1 MIVVPAMG
9 VPERECFWF
18 VIFKNEGFMS
28 VNDTCDS
35 RISEESR
42 SVGDINIPQE
52 KFVQA
57 FEGLAERV
65 EAINALHAKMLAAEK
80 KWRAAFSE
88 LEETIRGLT
97 TDDERWAFLAA
108 LARLDFEK
116 KRLMAAEDA
125 DIEFVYEYFYESE
138 GYESKQAAWDGA
150 LSLDPDALR
159 EIFGESEAV
168 DDWLATLEEP
178 SVVRVVNGRSRK
190 SVLHWRPGDEPVLVK
205 PDRIGATQASSDSG
219 KN

>member
-9 VPERECFWF
+9 VPERECFRF
-18 VIFKNEGFMS
+18 VFFYKEGFMS
-28 VNDTCDS
+28 LNDICDS

-42 SVGDINIPQE
+42 SVGEIDIPQE

-57 FEGLAERV
+57 FEGLVERV

-88 LEETIRGLT
+88 LEDAIQGLT
-97 TDDERWAFLAA
+97 TDEERWAFLTA

-125 DIEFVYEYFYESE
+125 DIAFVYEYFYESE
-138 GYESKQAAWDGA
+138 GYGSKQAAWDSA

-168 DDWLATLEEP
+168 DDWLATLEQP
-178 SVVRVVNGRSRK
+178 GVVWLVNGRSRK
-190 SVLHWRPGDEPVLVK
+190 SVLRWRPGDEPV
-205 PDRIGATQASSDSG
+205 
-219 KN
+219 

>member
-1 MIVVPAMG
+1 
-9 VPERECFWF
+9 
-18 VIFKNEGFMS
+18 MS
-28 VNDTCDS
+28 INDTCDS
-35 RISEESR
+35 R
-42 SVGDINIPQE
+42 SVGKIDIPQE

-88 LEETIRGLT
+88 LEDAIQGLT
-97 TDDERWAFLAA
+97 SDEERWAFLTT
-108 LARLDFEK
+108 LARLNVQG
-116 KRLMAAEDA
+116 KRFMAAERTA
-125 DIEFVYEYFYESE
+125 IEGVY
-138 GYESKQAAWDGA
+138 GYYYQMAGYSESKQAAWDGA

-159 EIFGESEAV
+159 EILGESEAV

-178 SVVRVVNGRSRK
+178 SVVRLVNGRSRK

-205 PDRIGATQASSDSG
+205 PGRVGATQASSDSG

>member
-1 MIVVPAMG
+1 MFSEDADCVV
-9 VPERECFWF
+9 V
-18 VIFKNEGFMS
+18 EGT
-28 VNDTCDS
+28 VKAVAID
-35 RISEESR
+35 IS
-42 SVGDINIPQE
+42 QE
-52 KFVQA
+52 KFTQA
-57 FEGLAERV
+57 SESLAARF
-65 EAINALHAKMLAAEK
+65 EAINALYAEMLGVEK
-80 KWRAAFSE
+80 KWREAFSE
-88 LEETIRGLT
+88 LDQAVKGLAS
-97 TDDERWAFLAA
+97 DEERWAFVTA

-138 GYESKQAAWDGA
+138 GYGSRQAAWDGA

-178 SVVRVVNGRSRK
+178 IDVRLVNGRSRK
-190 SVLHWRPGDEPVLVK
+190 SVLRRRPGDEPVLVK